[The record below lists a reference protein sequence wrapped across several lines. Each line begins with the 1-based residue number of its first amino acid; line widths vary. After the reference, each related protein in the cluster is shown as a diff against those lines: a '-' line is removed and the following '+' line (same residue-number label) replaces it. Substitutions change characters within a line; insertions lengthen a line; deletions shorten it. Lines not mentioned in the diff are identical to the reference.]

1 MSTIVYIFSQPRY
14 DDFRVTT
21 SGFTKQ
27 TKEFVHSILYL
38 LFKACSSEN
47 SYFIHC
53 KGGGGDVEWPLGKN
67 FIYIIVKVTEF
78 FEGKT
83 EKKKKAC
90 TPCCPF
96 FFIASHYIMDNIGQT
111 VGMFYPMSLRNC
123 KQKKLHSFIYPIINP
138 S

>member
-1 MSTIVYIFSQPRY
+1 MMILGLPQAVSQ
-14 DDFRVTT
+14 
-21 SGFTKQ
+21 SKQ
-27 TKEFVHSILYL
+27 RNLSILYYIYYL
-38 LFKACSSEN
+38 RHAVQKIVTLYIARAW
-47 SYFIHC
+47 
-53 KGGGGDVEWPLGKN
+53 GGDVEWPLGKN